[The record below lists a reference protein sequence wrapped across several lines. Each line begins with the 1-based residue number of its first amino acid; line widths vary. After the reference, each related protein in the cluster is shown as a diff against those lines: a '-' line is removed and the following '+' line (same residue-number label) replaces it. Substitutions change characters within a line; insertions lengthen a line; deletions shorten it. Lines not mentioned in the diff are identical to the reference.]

1 MNKKNVLLVLSRLTN
16 LVALDQVD
24 ALSIGDGLETMLGE
38 LTQNDTFGTEGQ
50 IDPRGDFRDGEWSMN
65 KVQK

>member
-38 LTQNDTFGTEGQ
+38 LNQNDTFGTEGQ